1 MSGGFCTH
9 SSNGSSAT
17 AAKIS
22 STGSR
27 QRDGGLHFPDC
38 DLEAAF
44 VVFLFAAGV
53 VLVAAVL
60 SEQAA
65 DSFRLSF
72 GVPLPLLVS
81 RVAHG
86 AVTVAEQ

>member
-1 MSGGFCTH
+1 MCSQRFSVLTHLLRPHAERVNVETAHVMGAATFPGF
-9 SSNGSSAT
+9 
-17 AAKIS
+17 
-22 STGSR
+22 
-27 QRDGGLHFPDC
+27 

-53 VLVAAVL
+53 VFVAAVL
-60 SEQAA
+60 AEQTA

-86 AVTVAEQ
+86 G